1 MYNKNENSAMGK
13 SEMTEDDYAVLRR
26 KVTDELEGAY
36 FAGGFGGALMESI
49 EAETASD
56 EELLRIAR
64 RNGIRL

>member
-1 MYNKNENSAMGK
+1 MFKDERN
-13 SEMTEDDYAVLRR
+13 DDINIEKLRR